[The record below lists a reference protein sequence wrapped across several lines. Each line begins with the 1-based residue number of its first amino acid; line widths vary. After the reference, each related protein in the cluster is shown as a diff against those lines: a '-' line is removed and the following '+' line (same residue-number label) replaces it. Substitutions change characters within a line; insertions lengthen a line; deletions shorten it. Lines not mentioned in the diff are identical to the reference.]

1 MRPHSVFPAWETKHP
16 RRIHASLLA
25 LAGSFLP
32 PLRPFARWTLQGL
45 SLLHQATPWL
55 RRRWLPVLG
64 AVLLLLGFAGF
75 LASRPLP
82 PPTPGKHPLVVVTHA
97 GPLSHDTQSESQTT
111 GFDHDLV
118 REFAARQGLDVEFV
132 VVPIQEIPTYLARG
146 KAHLAAGWLTPSEN
160 SALKSSSPYMA
171 TEDIIVQN
179 EAALPVDQLG
189 KLRGR
194 LIHVIPGSRQAAH
207 LEQITETLAGTEIK
221 GFSKGEELQLL
232 EAVSKGDIELALI
245 DRALLKIALNYYP
258 NLQTGVVLGK
268 AYPITWLFPATAPRK
283 LLEDSE
289 AFLKQARQE
298 GLIKR
303 LEDRYLGHVTRLTQA
318 DVVRFITSI
327 ETLLPKYR
335 KLFQAAQ
342 TTTGLDWRL
351 IAAVAY
357 QESLWDPLATSPT
370 GVRGMMM
377 LTEETA
383 DRLGVKNRLDPREAI
398 PAGARYL
405 SYLRTAITA
414 TAPDPDSYW
423 LALAAYNIGPGHF
436 NAAKRIAR
444 QLKKNPDSWYEMKS
458 VLPLLAQPQ
467 YYENLI
473 SGRARGGEAII
484 MAENVRMFYGILSH
498 HEAPLLEGNKMMG
511 MIGMTGMGGMTAS
524 PTPQLKPPTNGSSPG
539 LKPQQ
544 GPGLKSSN
552 GPGLKL
558 D

>member
-1 MRPHSVFPAWETKHP
+1 MPGL
-16 RRIHASLLA
+16 ILL
-25 LAGSFLP
+25 
-32 PLRPFARWTLQGL
+32 R
-45 SLLHQATPWL
+45 QAAPWL
-55 RRRWLPVLG
+55 RRHGRWVLG
-64 AVLLLLGFAGF
+64 TSLLLLGVFAF
-75 LASRPLP
+75 FTSRPLP
-82 PPTPGKHPLVVVTHA
+82 PPTPGQHPLVVVTHP
-97 GPLSHDTQSESQTT
+97 GPLSYDTQSEAQAS

-118 REFAARQGLDVEFV
+118 REFATQQGWDIEFIS
-132 VVPIQEIPTYLARG
+132 VPPRDIATYLIKG
-146 KAHLAAGWLTPSEN
+146 KAHLAAGWLTPGEN
-160 SALKSSSPYMA
+160 AALKASSPYMA

-179 EAALPVDQLG
+179 EAGLPVDQAR
-189 KLRGR
+189 KLAGR
-194 LIHVIPGSRQAAH
+194 SIHVIPGSRQAAN
-207 LEQITETLAGTEIK
+207 LGELAETLQGVQITPFTK
-221 GFSKGEELQLL
+221 GDELQLL

-245 DRALLKIALNYYP
+245 DRALLKLALNFYP
-258 NLQTGVVLGK
+258 NLQTGLVLGK
-268 AYPITWLFPATAPRK
+268 PSPITWLFAPQAPAK
-283 LLEDSE
+283 LQEDSE
-289 AFLKQARQE
+289 AFLKKARKE

-342 TTTGLDWRL
+342 SATGMDWRL

-444 QLKKNPDSWYEMKS
+444 QVKKNPDSWYEMKS

-498 HEAPLLEGNKMMG
+498 HEPPLIEGNKMMG
-511 MIGMTGMGGMTAS
+511 MIGMTGMGGMSGMTAS
-524 PTPQLKPPTNGSSPG
+524 PAPQLKSPTSGSSPG

-544 GPGLKSSN
+544 GPGLKSNN

-558 D
+558 N